1 MTPGG
6 SDPAALGDFL
16 PPVRDWFAGALGAPT
31 PPQERAWPVLGS
43 GAHCLVV
50 APTGSGK
57 TLTAFLWALDRIWR
71 EAAGGREFA
80 RTDVLYVSPLKALN
94 EDVRRNLR
102 VPLEGIRALAPD
114 LVEIGVGVRSGDTAA
129 AERQR
134 MLRRPPTI
142 LITTP
147 ESLYLLLTT
156 AQGRRSLAAVRTVVV
171 DEVHAVC
178 GDKRGVHL
186 ALSLERLAAL
196 VRAGGSPDP
205 QRIGLSATVAP
216 LESAAAFLGG
226 ADRRVEV
233 VDASAGRSLRLEVR
247 GSDYSEAASVWDE
260 VTAALLDDIGTHTS
274 TLVFVNNRRQAEQLV
289 ARLND
294 EAASKWEAEAAD
306 LEPARAHHG
315 SVSKELRRD
324 LEERLKAGELAC
336 LVATGTLELGIDM
349 GAIDLVCQV
358 ESPKS
363 VARGL
368 QRVGRSGHLVGATS
382 EGHVYPL
389 HRADLAEAAA
399 CAREMQA
406 GAIESTTTPANCLDV
421 LAQQLV
427 AEVVARGEDGVTSDD
442 LFALVRRASPY
453 RALTRAAYD
462 GVVGMLAGDT
472 ADPDLAAARPR
483 IVWDRSAGRLVA
495 RPGARQVA
503 VTSGGTIP
511 DRGLYPVILVGAN
524 VRLGELDEEFVFESK
539 PGDVFALGTSL
550 WRISE
555 IGRDRVSVVEAPG
568 AAPRMP
574 FWRGEGLG
582 RPRSLGD
589 ALGRLLGEIEARCAA
604 GDEAGALRLCRQE
617 CHLDGSAASSLVTW
631 VAEQAQD
638 AAVPTER
645 RVVVEAFPDEI
656 GDWRIVV
663 HCLRGARVNRALGL
677 CLAARLRDHLGA
689 DLEWSHGDDGIVFR
703 FPDLGGE
710 PPRDLLRLVA
720 ADDVEELLIRE
731 LAGTALFAG
740 RFRENAARALL
751 LPRNRPGRRTPLW
764 LQRLRAADLLAVAR
778 RDPDHPVVVET
789 FRECL
794 EEALDVEGA
803 AGLLRDASVGTVDV
817 VAAETV
823 APSPF
828 AAGMMWRFVFEYL
841 YDGDTPKAEAR
852 AAALGVNRELLTGLL
867 GRSVLRDLLEP
878 EAVEEV
884 TARLQRTAEGWRAR
898 DPEEVADLLRR
909 FGDLTG
915 GELAARS
922 AVDVDVA
929 LATLGVRV
937 REVQGCWVVADEAE
951 EFVAVLAG
959 QASVRRWLR
968 RAVLGAGI
976 VTAADLAVRYGL
988 PADAVTEELAALAAE
1003 GVIVRGEFSPGG
1015 RVGEEEWVAAETLA
1029 RMHRRSLSLL
1039 RARTR
1044 PVDGAAYARFLLRR
1058 HGLDGGPRPT
1068 GLEGLDAALVGL
1080 EGAPL
1085 HVDGLERG
1093 TLARRV
1099 DGYDPAHLDTLV
1111 AAGRWRWRALGGGRV
1126 VFVRPEHESS
1136 IAVAPLSDAPVSE
1149 GADAEVLAFLTR
1161 GGGWRTDELARA
1173 LDADPDEVAAS
1184 LGRLLWAGQV
1194 TNDSLAPLRAR
1205 RADGPGTAL
1214 PARPAAR
1221 RRARARLPRGASVV
1235 AGRWSAVAVADPGA
1249 GGSAAAEAVAA
1260 LLLHRHGVACRDTH
1274 ALGVWAPGW
1283 PEVAAALASM
1293 EARGEVRRGYFVEGL
1308 AGVQYAEAWTVDALR
1323 APDGGEAPRPVVLAA
1338 ADPAQ
1343 PWGDPLESHGVR
1355 RRAGARVV
1363 LEGGAPVLAH
1373 EGSRV
1378 TPLSG
1383 RPPEAFVAALA
1394 ALREDAHTE
1403 IEAWDRDP
1411 VTASAIAGVLSDA
1424 RWRRTPKGFRS

>member
-1 MTPGG
+1 MGAG
-6 SDPAALGDFL
+6 KSDPAVLEGFL
-16 PPVRDWFAGALGAPT
+16 PAVSAWFRNVLGTPT
-31 PPQERAWPVLGS
+31 PPQALAWPVLTS
-43 GAHCLVV
+43 GEHCLVV

-71 EAAGGREFA
+71 EAAAGRTFA
-80 RTDVLYVSPLKALN
+80 ATDVLYVSPLKALN

-102 VPLEGIRALAPD
+102 VPLEGIRELEPD
-114 LVEIGVGVRSGDTAA
+114 LFEIGVGVRSGDTTG

-156 AQGRRSLAAVRTVVV
+156 AQGRRSLSGVRTVVV
-171 DEVHAVC
+171 DEVHAIC

-196 VRAGGSPDP
+196 VRAGGNPDP

-216 LESAAAFLGG
+216 LTSAASFVGG
-226 ADRRVEV
+226 CDRHVEV
-233 VDASAGRSLRLEVR
+233 VDASVDRSHRLEVR
-247 GSDYSEAASVWDE
+247 GADYVEAGSVWDE
-260 VTAALLDDIGTHTS
+260 VTAALLDDVGTHTS

-294 EAASKWEAEAAD
+294 AAASRWEAEAAD

-389 HRADLAEAAA
+389 HRSDLAEAAA
-399 CAREMQA
+399 CAREMDA
-406 GAIESTTTPANCLDV
+406 GAIETTTTPANCLDV
-421 LAQQLV
+421 LAQQVV
-427 AEVVARGEDGVTSDD
+427 AEVVARGDSGVTPDA
-442 LFALVRRASPY
+442 LFGLVRRSSPY
-453 RALTRAAYD
+453 RTLTRAAFD

-472 ADPDLAAARPR
+472 ADPDLAGARPR
-483 IVWDRSAGRLVA
+483 VVWDRSAGRLEA

-511 DRGLYPVILVGAN
+511 DRGLYPVVLAGSN

-539 PGDVFALGTSL
+539 HGDVFALGTSL

-555 IGRDRVSVVEAPG
+555 IGRDRIVVTEAPG

-589 ALGRLLGEIEARCAA
+589 ALGRLLGEIEAGCAA
-604 GDEAGALRLCRQE
+604 GDEAGALRICTHE
-617 CHLDGSAASSLVTW
+617 CHLDDKAASTLVAW
-631 VAEQAQD
+631 VAEQARA

-677 CLAARLRDHLGA
+677 VLAARMRDRLGV
-689 DLEWSHGDDGIVFR
+689 DLEWTHGDDGVVFR
-703 FPDLGGE
+703 FPELDGE

-720 ADDVEELLIRE
+720 AGDVEELLLRE

-764 LQRLRAADLLAVAR
+764 LQRLRAADLLVAAG
-778 RDPDHPVVVET
+778 RDPDHPIVVET
-789 FRECL
+789 YRECL
-794 EEALDVEGA
+794 EDALDVAGA
-803 AGLLRDASVGTVDV
+803 TEVLRDVRTGALDV
-817 VAAETV
+817 VVTETV

-852 AAALGVNRELLTGLL
+852 SAALGVNRELLTGLL
-867 GRSVLRDLLEP
+867 GRSALRDLLEP
-878 EAVEEV
+878 AAIEEV
-884 TARLQRTAEGWRAR
+884 TARLTRTAEGWRAR
-898 DPEEVADLLRR
+898 DTEEVADLLRR
-909 FGDLTG
+909 FGDLSRD
-915 GELAARS
+915 ELAARS
-922 AVDVDVA
+922 SVDVDAA
-929 LATLGVRV
+929 LTTLGVRV
-937 REVQGCWVVADEAE
+937 REVQGRWVVTDEAGE
-951 EFVAVLAG
+951 YAALLEGRG
-959 QASVRRWLR
+959 QVGRWLR
-968 RAVLGAGI
+968 RSVLGSGI
-976 VTAADLAVRYGL
+976 VTVADLAARYGL
-988 PADAVTEELAALAAE
+988 DEKVVTGELAVLAAE
-1003 GVIVRGEFSPGG
+1003 GVVERGEFAPAG
-1015 RVGEEEWVAAETLA
+1015 RVGDEEWVGTETLA

-1044 PVDGAAYARFLLRR
+1044 PVDGAAYSRFLLRH
-1058 HGLDGGPRPT
+1058 HGIDDGPRPV
-1068 GLEGLDAALVGL
+1068 GVEGLNAVLVGL
-1080 EGAPL
+1080 EGALL
-1085 HVDGLERG
+1085 HVDGLESSV
-1093 TLARRV
+1093 LARHV
-1099 DGYDPAHLDTLV
+1099 DRYDPAHLDSLV
-1111 AAGRWRWRALGGGRV
+1111 AAGRWRWRAMGGGRV
-1126 VFVRPEHESS
+1126 LFVRPEHESL
-1136 IAVAPLSDAPVSE
+1136 VAALSGVDLPALQ
-1149 GADAEVLAFLTR
+1149 GADAELLEFLAR

-1173 LDADPDEVAAS
+1173 TGTEPDAVDAS
-1184 LGRLLWAGQV
+1184 LGRLLWAGHV
-1194 TNDSLAPLRAR
+1194 TNDSLAPLRSR
-1205 RADGPGTAL
+1205 RIAGPEAA
-1214 PARPAAR
+1214 PPPSRAAR
-1221 RRARARLPRGASVV
+1221 RRTRARLPRGASVS
-1235 AGRWSAVAVADPGA
+1235 AGRWSAVAGDASGADGPE
-1249 GGSAAAEAVAA
+1249 AAAAVAA
-1260 LLLHRHGVACRDTH
+1260 ILLHRHGIASRDTH
-1274 ALGVWAPGW
+1274 ASGAWAPGW
-1283 PEVAAALASM
+1283 PAVAAVLASM
-1293 EARGEVRRGYFVEGL
+1293 EVRGDVRRGYFVEGL

-1323 APDGGEAPRPVVLAA
+1323 APVEEDTPRSVLLAA

-1355 RRAGARVV
+1355 RSAGARVV

-1378 TPLSG
+1378 TPLSD
-1383 RPPEAFVAALA
+1383 RPPEAFAAALA
-1394 ALREDAHTE
+1394 VLRRDGQVEV
-1403 IEAWDRDP
+1403 EAWGRGP
-1411 VTASAIAGVLSDA
+1411 VTASVVAGVFRDA
-1424 RWRRTPKGFRS
+1424 GWRRTPKGFRS